1 MTITT
6 IKLNLGPQH
15 PSTHGVLRL
24 LLELEGEKILS
35 NISAGRRS
43 EVRAQS
49 DILKPM
55 RKSDMERITNQFV
68 ARLRNEFETGNL
80 IIKDRNED
88 KFI

>member
-1 MTITT
+1 MRKFEDRDICYL
-6 IKLNLGPQH
+6 IAGKNNDFC
-15 PSTHGVLRL
+15 
-24 LLELEGEKILS
+24 EKILS
-35 NISAGRRS
+35 NISAGRRN

-49 DILKPM
+49 EILKPM
-55 RKSDMERITNQFV
+55 RKSDVESITNQFV